1 MRRHLVSAA
10 LLATVIAGPAIAA
23 DMPLKAP
30 PPVVYGWEGFY
41 LGGQIGG
48 QWNRNDWT
56 TNCIDAGGPPLG
68 GCGSPFSLLIFPGLD
83 GTAAQSLN
91 NSGLR
96 VGAYFGAITT
106 IWNRWV
112 VGGELNWGFYNR
124 TNTVAGIPGCSTP
137 GCSIGLV
144 PPFGIGGDFASI
156 KNWGDASAL
165 ARLGFL
171 VTPNLLFYG
180 TGGPSITGVDATLQC
195 TVTPLPAP
203 TSPACGFSHHEMTST
218 LLPGWTAGFGLEWR
232 AMPHLLLRAEYRYSD
247 YRSLGHT
254 FFRNSGDLEVL
265 TNIHVKNQMATV
277 GAAFLIPPIWQ

>member
-1 MRRHLVSAA
+1 MRRASESGHWQHRYKDVAVVNVCPQWLICHSHRPRPVLVVLQLNQGFDKRGVIMRRHLVSAA

-106 IWNRWV
+106 IWN
-112 VGGELNWGFYNR
+112 
-124 TNTVAGIPGCSTP
+124 
-137 GCSIGLV
+137 
-144 PPFGIGGDFASI
+144 
-156 KNWGDASAL
+156 
-165 ARLGFL
+165 
-171 VTPNLLFYG
+171 
-180 TGGPSITGVDATLQC
+180 
-195 TVTPLPAP
+195 
-203 TSPACGFSHHEMTST
+203 
-218 LLPGWTAGFGLEWR
+218 
-232 AMPHLLLRAEYRYSD
+232 
-247 YRSLGHT
+247 
-254 FFRNSGDLEVL
+254 
-265 TNIHVKNQMATV
+265 
-277 GAAFLIPPIWQ
+277 